1 MRTAY
6 ELYQVSYI
14 KHNSGELTIEAAN
27 RRGRVF
33 VAHLKRTDERYWEG
47 STDFNGLTDK
57 KTFKGIV
64 NEFLQALV
72 SEVREYDRRWYD
84 LHCVVRVIDNGKRRP
99 LTWEE
104 TAYGSFINEAEPVFK
119 GGVKFKTNN

>member
-14 KHNSGELTIEAAN
+14 KHNSGELTIEATN
-27 RRGRVF
+27 RKGGVF
-33 VAHLKRTDERYWEG
+33 IAHLKRTDERYWEG

-72 SEVREYDRRWYD
+72 NEVREYDNRWYNFN
-84 LHCVVRVIDNGKRRP
+84 CMVRVEKDGNRP
-99 LTWEE
+99 LTWDEC
-104 TAYGSFINEAEPVFK
+104 AYGRVYEAEPVFK
-119 GGVKFKTNN
+119 GGVKFYSSN

>member
-6 ELYQVSYI
+6 KLYQVSYI
-14 KHNSGELTIEAAN
+14 KHNSGELTIEATN

-33 VAHLKRTDERYWEG
+33 VANLKRTDERYWEG
-47 STDFNGLTDK
+47 ATDFRASNYK
-57 KTFKGIV
+57 KFKAIAI
-64 NEFLQALV
+64 EFLQDLV
-72 SEVREYDRRWYD
+72 QEVKHYDRRWYD
-84 LHCVVRVIDNGKRRP
+84 FHSVVRLEKNGDRP

>member
-27 RRGRVF
+27 RRGKVF
-33 VAHLKRTDERYWEG
+33 IAHLKRTDERYWEG

-64 NEFLQALV
+64 NEFLQAPV
-72 SEVREYDRRWYD
+72 NEVREYDRRWYNF
-84 LHCVVRVIDNGKRRP
+84 HSVVRLEKNGNRP

-119 GGVKFKTNN
+119 GGVKFYSSN